1 MCNWINVNDSLPEE
15 CEDVLVYAEWERA
28 GINEITKGEGIKI
41 GWQVGGRWHIDGKCR
56 VVGRYWMSIPEL
68 NIKEEQHDV

>member
-1 MCNWINVNDSLPEE
+1 MCKWISVNNSPPEE

-56 VVGRYWMSIPEL
+56 VVGEYWMAIPEL